1 MGHRL
6 PFKIQSLLNCNDDF
20 YIKRRITNSY
30 RTTKEAN
37 KQCDLEKWKL
47 SWTDQTSW
55 FQNIL

>member
-37 KQCDLEKWKL
+37 KQCDLEK
-47 SWTDQTSW
+47 
-55 FQNIL
+55 